1 MPGGDRPTGWCELTG
16 ERRLSGVEAAHSHGQ
31 AGTRR
36 DLVVIGAS
44 AGGVEALSQVVR
56 NLPNDL
62 PAAVCIVLHIAPG
75 SPSMLAKILGR
86 AGNLPCRPARDGE
99 HLRDGVVLV
108 APPDHHLVIEDSRV
122 RLTVGP
128 RENGHRPAIDVLF
141 RSAAAALDSR
151 VVGVVLSGTRDDG
164 SAGLAVIKAS
174 GGATIV
180 QDPSD
185 ASYGGMPASAIAN
198 VRVDAIVP
206 AALVG
211 GTIALMVNG
220 EGPPPSVGAD
230 KPDSVLESDPML
242 DPKPNPYPEPPRD
255 EQVVA
260 VCPECGGVLKERSEA
275 GVLQWECRVGHRY
288 SPDTLI
294 DAQADDVEGA
304 LWAAIRALADRAAL
318 LERMAGQAE
327 RRGQPRS
334 ARRFRRQAQ
343 AASEQTGIVRQ
354 ALAGAAGT
362 TLRRVADSD
371 EEEPVGEAE
380 EGAA

>member
-1 MPGGDRPTGWCELTG
+1 MQ
-16 ERRLSGVEAAHSHGQ
+16 AAHIHEPG
-31 AGTRR
+31 ARR

-56 NLPNDL
+56 ELPPDL
-62 PAAVCIVLHIAPG
+62 PAAVCVVLHIAPG
-75 SPSMLAKILGR
+75 SPSMLAHILGR
-86 AGNLPCRPARDGE
+86 AGRLPCRPARDGE
-99 HLRDGVVLV
+99 LLRDGVILV

-164 SAGLAVIKAS
+164 SVGLAVIKAS

-180 QDPSD
+180 QDPKD
-185 ASYGGMPASAIAN
+185 ATYGGMPASAIAK

-206 AALVG
+206 AALIG
-211 GTIALMVNG
+211 STIAAMVMG
-220 EGPPPSVGAD
+220 EDPPPVGRSEAPGSEVGTD
-230 KPDSVLESDPML
+230 PHPSPDPD
-242 DPKPNPYPEPPRD
+242 PEPP
-255 EQVVA
+255 EGAQVVA
-260 VCPECGGVLKERSEA
+260 VCPDCGGVLTERAEA

-288 SPDTLI
+288 APDTLI

-304 LWAAIRALADRAAL
+304 LWAAIRALGDRAAL
-318 LERMAGQAE
+318 LQRMAGQAE
-327 RRGQPRS
+327 KRGQPRS

-343 AASEQTGIVRQ
+343 SASEQTEIVRQ

-362 TLRRVADSD
+362 TLRRVVDTDD
-371 EEEPVGEAE
+371 EEPIGEAE

>member
-1 MPGGDRPTGWCELTG
+1 VEVLT
-16 ERRLSGVEAAHSHGQ
+16 
-31 AGTRR
+31 
-36 DLVVIGAS
+36 
-44 AGGVEALSQVVR
+44 QVVR
-56 NLPNDL
+56 DLPPDL

-75 SPSMLAKILGR
+75 SPSLLAQILGR
-86 AGNLPCRPARDGE
+86 AGKLPCRPARDGD
-99 HLRDGVVLV
+99 HLRDGVILV

-141 RSAAAALDSR
+141 RTAASAFESR

-174 GGATIV
+174 GGSAIV
-180 QDPSD
+180 QDPND
-185 ASYGGMPASAIAN
+185 ATYAGMPTNAIAS

-206 AALVG
+206 AGLIG
-211 GTIALMVNG
+211 STIAAMVNG
-220 EGPPPSVGAD
+220 EGPPPSAGD
-230 KPDSVLESDPML
+230 GDPGSAQAPNPL
-242 DPKPNPYPEPPRD
+242 APKPKPHPDPPHGQ
-255 EQVVA
+255 QVVA
-260 VCPECGGVLKERSEA
+260 VCPECGGVLTERAEA

-304 LWAAIRALADRAAL
+304 LWAAIRALEDRAAL
-318 LERMAGQAE
+318 LQRMAQQAE
-327 RRGQPRS
+327 KRAQARS

-343 AASEQTGIVRQ
+343 SASEQADIVRH
-354 ALAGAAGT
+354 ALAGAAAT
-362 TLRRVADSD
+362 TLRRVVDTDD
-371 EEEPVGEAE
+371 EAPAGEAE

>member
-1 MPGGDRPTGWCELTG
+1 
-16 ERRLSGVEAAHSHGQ
+16 VQAAHTHEL
-31 AGTRR
+31 AGARR

-44 AGGVEALSQVVR
+44 AGGVETLSRVVR
-56 NLPNDL
+56 DLPPDL

-75 SPSMLAKILGR
+75 SPSMLAQILGR
-86 AGNLPCRPARDGE
+86 AGKLPCRPARDGE
-99 HLRDGVVLV
+99 HLRDGVILV

-128 RENGHRPAIDVLF
+128 RENGHRPAIDVMF

-180 QDPSD
+180 QDPKD
-185 ASYGGMPASAIAN
+185 ATYGGMPASAIAN

-211 GTIALMVNG
+211 GTIAAMVNG
-220 EGPPPSVGAD
+220 ESPPPPVGVGGD
-230 KPDSVLESDPML
+230 PDSAREPDPAL
-242 DPKPNPYPEPPRD
+242 APNPNPDPDPPRG

-260 VCPECGGVLKERSEA
+260 VCPECGGVLTERTEA

-304 LWAAIRALADRAAL
+304 LWAAVRALADRSAL
-318 LERMAGQAE
+318 LRRMAEQAE
-327 RRGQPRS
+327 KRGQLRS
-334 ARRFRRQAQ
+334 ARRFRRQSQ
-343 AASEQTGIVRQ
+343 AASEQAEIVRQ

-362 TLRRVADSD
+362 TLRRVVDSD
-371 EEEPVGEAE
+371 EEEAVGGAE

>member
-1 MPGGDRPTGWCELTG
+1 
-16 ERRLSGVEAAHSHGQ
+16 VQAAHTQ
-31 AGTRR
+31 QEAGARR

-56 NLPNDL
+56 ELPPDL
-62 PAAVCIVLHIAPG
+62 PAAVCVVLHIAPG
-75 SPSMLAKILGR
+75 SPSMLAHILGR
-86 AGNLPCRPARDGE
+86 AGRLPCRPARDGE
-99 HLRDGVVLV
+99 HLHDGVILV

-164 SAGLAVIKAS
+164 SAGLAVIKAR

-180 QDPSD
+180 QDPRD
-185 ASYGGMPASAIAN
+185 ATYAGMPASAIAN
-198 VRVDAIVP
+198 VRVDAIAP
-206 AALVG
+206 AALIG
-211 GTIALMVNG
+211 STIASMVNG
-220 EGPPPSVGAD
+220 EGPPPSAEAVDPGAD
-230 KPDSVLESDPML
+230 PEPDPVRE
-242 DPKPNPYPEPPRD
+242 PKPNPHPDPPPG

-260 VCPECGGVLKERSEA
+260 VCPECGGVLTERAEA

-318 LERMAGQAE
+318 LQRMAQQAE
-327 RRGQPRS
+327 RRGQLRS
-334 ARRFRRQAQ
+334 ARRFRRQSQ
-343 AASEQTGIVRQ
+343 SASEQTEIVRQ
-354 ALAGAAGT
+354 ALSRAAGT
-362 TLRRVADSD
+362 TLRRVIDTD
-371 EEEPVGEAE
+371 EDEAVGGAE

>member
-1 MPGGDRPTGWCELTG
+1 MQ
-16 ERRLSGVEAAHSHGQ
+16 AAHTHEQ
-31 AGTRR
+31 AGARR
-36 DLVVIGAS
+36 NLVVIGAS

-56 NLPNDL
+56 DLPPDL

-75 SPSMLAKILGR
+75 SPSMLAHILGR
-86 AGNLPCRPARDGE
+86 AGKLPCRPAQDGE
-99 HLRDGVVLV
+99 HLRDGVILV

-141 RSAAAALDSR
+141 RSAAAALNSR

-164 SAGLAVIKAS
+164 SAGLAVIKAG

-180 QDPSD
+180 QDPKD
-185 ASYGGMPASAIAN
+185 ATYAGMPASAIAH

-206 AALVG
+206 GARVG
-211 GTIALMVNG
+211 STIAAMVNG
-220 EGPPPSVGAD
+220 EDPPPPVGVGGD
-230 KPDSVLESDPML
+230 PDSDPEPDPAI
-242 DPKPNPYPEPPRD
+242 DPKPDPHPDPLRG

-260 VCPECGGVLKERSEA
+260 VCPECGGVLTERAEA
-275 GVLQWECRVGHRY
+275 GFLQWECRVGHRY

-294 DAQADDVEGA
+294 DAQADEVEGA

-318 LERMAGQAE
+318 LQRMAQQAE
-327 RRGQPRS
+327 KRGQPRS
-334 ARRFRRQAQ
+334 ARRFRRQSQ
-343 AASEQTGIVRQ
+343 AASEQAEIVRQ

-362 TLRRVADSD
+362 TLRRVVDTD
-371 EEEPVGEAE
+371 EEEPIGTSE

>member
-1 MPGGDRPTGWCELTG
+1 
-16 ERRLSGVEAAHSHGQ
+16 
-31 AGTRR
+31 
-36 DLVVIGAS
+36 
-44 AGGVEALSQVVR
+44 
-56 NLPNDL
+56 
-62 PAAVCIVLHIAPG
+62 
-75 SPSMLAKILGR
+75 MLAHILGR
-86 AGNLPCRPARDGE
+86 AGKLPCRPARDGE
-99 HLRDGVVLV
+99 HLRDGVILV

-141 RSAAAALDSR
+141 RSAAAAFDRR

-174 GGATIV
+174 GGAAIV
-180 QDPSD
+180 QDPKD
-185 ASYGGMPASAIAN
+185 ATYGGMPASAIAN

-206 AALVG
+206 AARVG
-211 GTIALMVNG
+211 STIAAMVNG
-220 EGPPPSVGAD
+220 EGFPPPPGTGGDPGSD
-230 KPDSVLESDPML
+230 RESTPAP
-242 DPKPNPYPEPPRD
+242 DPKPNPHPDPPPG

-260 VCPECGGVLKERSEA
+260 VCPECGGVLTERTEA

-304 LWAAIRALADRAAL
+304 LWAAIRALEDRAAL
-318 LERMAGQAE
+318 LQRMAQQSEKRGQA
-327 RRGQPRS
+327 RS

-343 AASEQTGIVRQ
+343 AASEQAEIVRH

-362 TLRRVADSD
+362 TLRRVVDADEAD
-371 EEEPVGEAE
+371 APGEAE